1 MSDESDRMMRVAR
14 GDEWKR
20 IILLD
25 QRLRVFALALGRARS
40 VPLFFLGTS
49 AAVAISSFSFTAF
62 GKALLPRE
70 LLVVLALE
78 RSIPFAGGSSI
89 SASASAMPFVTTTVS
104 PKVTLLVHLATSS
117 HRPTT
122 VLEPEVDPAAE
133 PAELEGECLL
143 KGVESPRTP
152 IWGVR
157 VDATEIGEAVV
168 LVLDTD
174 PEVDEG
180 VDRKTDATLGGEL
193 RELLRSCGVSSVAS
207 TDRGCAPSINACFAA
222 TERVDG
228 EDTEGSTGESKN
240 RDLGPSSAADHC
252 SCPCPGSASGVACF
266 ISREV

>member
-1 MSDESDRMMRVAR
+1 MWPG

-25 QRLRVFALALGRARS
+25 QRLRVFALALDRARS

-70 LLVVLALE
+70 RLVVLALE
-78 RSIPFAGGSSI
+78 RSIPFVGGSSI
-89 SASASAMPFVTTTVS
+89 SASASAMPFVTTTGTATVS

-168 LVLDTD
+168 LVLVLDT
-174 PEVDEG
+174 EVDEG
-180 VDRKTDATLGGEL
+180 VDRKTDATLAGEL

-207 TDRGCAPSINACFAA
+207 TDRGCAPSINSCFAA

-228 EDTEGSTGESKN
+228 EDTEGSTGESKS

-252 SCPCPGSASGVACF
+252 SCPCPGSASGV
-266 ISREV
+266 V